1 MMNVLESALIVA
13 ATLSAL
19 WWAFARNR
27 APVALERL
35 SLAGLGL
42 GVLAVAL
49 EGVHWQLVPWQLL
62 ALACAAVALV
72 RRQRL
77 ARSRRVVRVFG
88 RAALVLGI
96 LTGAVALLAARVPQL
111 PRPSGPHL
119 VGCVVFHWTDAQ
131 RPETFAGSAAEA

>member
-1 MMNVLESALIVA
+1 MNVLESLLILT

-19 WWAFARNR
+19 WWAFARHS
-27 APVALERL
+27 APLALERL

-62 ALACAAVALV
+62 ALACAAVALL

-77 ARSRRVVRVFG
+77 ARSRRVVRVVG

-96 LTGAVALLAARVPQL
+96 VAGGVGQLVARVP
-111 PRPSGPHL
+111 
-119 VGCVVFHWTDAQ
+119 
-131 RPETFAGSAAEA
+131 

>member
-1 MMNVLESALIVA
+1 MNVLESLLILA
-13 ATLSAL
+13 ATVSAL
-19 WWAFARNR
+19 WWAFARHR

-35 SLAGLGL
+35 SFAGLAL
-42 GVLAVAL
+42 GVLVLAF

-62 ALACAAVALV
+62 ALACAVVALL

-96 LTGAVALLAARVPQL
+96 LAGGAGLLAARVPQL

-119 VGCVVFHWTDAQ
+119 VGSVVFHWTDACGC
-131 RPETFAGSAAEA
+131 RVMASSRRAIC

>member
-1 MMNVLESALIVA
+1 MNVLEVPLILA

-19 WWAFARNR
+19 WWAFARHR

-42 GVLAVAL
+42 AVLTVAL

-62 ALACAAVALV
+62 ALACAVVALL

-77 ARSRRVVRVFG
+77 ARSRRVVRAVG
-88 RAALVLGI
+88 RVAAVLGI
-96 LTGAVALLAARVPQL
+96 RAGGVALLAGR
-111 PRPSGPHL
+111 
-119 VGCVVFHWTDAQ
+119 
-131 RPETFAGSAAEA
+131 